1 METIK
6 AHWQNDDKN
15 VHLVMPFAKVDEE
28 RRTVS
33 GFASLNNI
41 DKSDDVVTAE
51 ASAEAFQTFRGNIRE
66 MHQKIAA
73 GRMIS
78 FSQEPY
84 YEPNSGETFQGIYV
98 TVYVSKGAQD
108 TWEKVLDG
116 TLSGFSIGG
125 HILDEHSEYVPEVNK
140 VIRFITKLSLFEL
153 SLVDNPA
160 NQYANVLSVSKVDG
174 EFIAKGMIVEAETQ
188 NVFWCEEDGAARAST
203 ENSVDCVQCS
213 KTMDNIGWIEST
225 GDTADLKKFVDEWT
239 EKVITTQD
247 IKDAGKENP
256 KQNAEFAN
264 EEKIG
269 DNSEEEVVK
278 SEGGVNMSD
287 VETEVEAVEK
297 AAEVEEIVE
306 TEAVEKA
313 EEAVE
318 EVEETVEKAEEAEE
332 AVAEETV
339 EKAEEEAVEPQ
350 LDLTKFLDEI
360 KEFVVGAV
368 EKNSS
373 EQSTSLEE
381 VSKGITALEETLK
394 TLGARLENL
403 ERATAVKKSG
413 DDAESDPVV
422 EKSIWNGRFANAS
435 TIVN

>member
-1 METIK
+1 
-6 AHWQNDDKN
+6 
-15 VHLVMPFAKVDEE
+15 
-28 RRTVS
+28 
-33 GFASLNNI
+33 
-41 DKSDDVVTAE
+41 
-51 ASAEAFQTFRGNIRE
+51 
-66 MHQKIAA
+66 
-73 GRMIS
+73 
-78 FSQEPY
+78 
-84 YEPNSGETFQGIYV
+84 
-98 TVYVSKGAQD
+98 
-108 TWEKVLDG
+108 
-116 TLSGFSIGG
+116 
-125 HILDEHSEYVPEVNK
+125 
-140 VIRFITKLSLFEL
+140 
-153 SLVDNPA
+153 
-160 NQYANVLSVSKVDG
+160 
-174 EFIAKGMIVEAETQ
+174 
-188 NVFWCEEDGAARAST
+188 
-203 ENSVDCVQCS
+203 
-213 KTMDNIGWIEST
+213 
-225 GDTADLKKFVDEWT
+225 
-239 EKVITTQD
+239 
-247 IKDAGKENP
+247 
-256 KQNAEFAN
+256 
-264 EEKIG
+264 
-269 DNSEEEVVK
+269 
-278 SEGGVNMSD
+278 MSD